1 MRVAGIY
8 VHIPFCKSRCKYCDF
23 FSTTMLER
31 REEYVQALLREM
43 QQRKDYLHCENIHTV
58 YLGGGTPSMLTSE
71 QIGTVLEGLRSEFA
85 IDADAE
91 ITLEANPSDIT
102 PSVLADWRRMG
113 FNRLSIGVQSFDD
126 EMLRKIGR
134 RHNGEQA
141 KKAVREA
148 QEAGFRN
155 ISIDL
160 IYGLPEQTM
169 EEWKGE
175 IEQALAL
182 DIQHVS
188 AYCLSYEEGTELTR
202 QLRNKE
208 IKEVDEETENAMYDY
223 LTETLEKHGLLR
235 YEVSNFALAGFESQ
249 HNSSYWNG
257 TPYLGLG
264 AGAHS
269 YDTESRQWNVGNLE
283 EYIKGVT
290 EGDVYFEREALT
302 KDDRYNEYIMLKIRT
317 RDGLFL
323 SKVAR
328 PLQDRCK
335 KVAKTYIQ
343 NGQLKVVHPAGFQ
356 SNGNATDEIDSET
369 RLVATQEGIHI
380 LNRIIE
386 DLMI

>member
-1 MRVAGIY
+1 
-8 VHIPFCKSRCKYCDF
+8 
-23 FSTTMLER
+23 
-31 REEYVQALLREM
+31 
-43 QQRKDYLHCENIHTV
+43 
-58 YLGGGTPSMLTSE
+58 MLTSE

-113 FNRLSIGVQSFDD
+113 FNRLSTGVQSFDD

-175 IEQALAL
+175 IEQALEL

-290 EGDVYFEREALT
+290 EGDVYFERETLT
-302 KDDRYNEYIMLKIRT
+302 KNDRYNEYIMLKIRT

-356 SNGNATDEIDSET
+356 PNGNATDEIDSET